1 MTTRVKSAILL
12 VVTLIIGG
20 VIGALLQAQLTE
32 RRFDRLETIRSN
44 RGFARMIERSI
55 DFESPEQKEQVLDI
69 VDDAGKRL
77 FENMQR
83 TRQDARAI
91 LDSTRER
98 LSEVLTEAQMET
110 LEEQLTRRRKGRRQG
125 GEERRRPSHPPDL

>member
-32 RRFDRLETIRSN
+32 KRFDRIESLRSN
-44 RGFARMIERSI
+44 RGLARMIERSI
-55 DFESPEQKEQVLDI
+55 EFESPEQREQVLDI

-83 TRQDARAI
+83 NRRDARAI

-98 LSEVLTEAQMET
+98 LAEILTEEQMEK
-110 LEEQLTRRRKGRRQG
+110 LEEQLTRRREGTKRGRRPN
-125 GEERRRPSHPPDL
+125 RHPPPPD

>member
-20 VIGALLQAQLTE
+20 VIGALLQAQLAE
-32 RRFDRLETIRSN
+32 KRFDRMESMRSN

-55 DFESPEQKEQVLDI
+55 EFESPEQKEQVLEI
-69 VDDAGKRL
+69 VDEAGQQL

-83 TRQDARAI
+83 TRRDARTI

-98 LSEVLTEAQMET
+98 LSEVLSEAQMEK
-110 LEEQLTRRRKGRRQG
+110 LEEQLTRRREGRRRG
-125 GEERRRPSHPPDL
+125 HRPERRPSPE